1 MFYLINKERKL
12 SNAIILRVGCCMLA
26 ARYSEVANNVQ
37 MQDTIVGSQ
46 FTMLDSAGLKQS
58 IVSHCTEWQLKLTQ
72 LLLRIASDRLT
83 EVHRY
88 VTDNTAG

>member
-1 MFYLINKERKL
+1 MTCRLGNAAVTPSATL
-12 SNAIILRVGCCMLA
+12 S
-26 ARYSEVANNVQ
+26 RYSEVANNVQ

-46 FTMLDSAGLKQS
+46 FTLLDSAGLKQS

-72 LLLRIASDRLT
+72 LLLRIAADRLT

-88 VTDNTAG
+88 VTENTAR